1 MHCAGVVVYVTR
13 RKNSGHR
20 HETHK
25 TVMKYLVALLFLENM
40 FEIYETYQIQA
51 HFGKQVKL
59 EYKII

>member
-1 MHCAGVVVYVTR
+1 
-13 RKNSGHR
+13 
-20 HETHK
+20 
-25 TVMKYLVALLFLENM
+25 MKYLVALLFLENM